1 MTAVPA
7 GLDRLLMGWL
17 PEQRWFAG
25 KGRSLSTVDI
35 ETRTLSSDPPVELC
49 RVRVGYDDGD
59 EETYLVPLS
68 RHWEHDERLTS
79 ALVGSV
85 EEEPKWVYD
94 AMRDRGVTSRW
105 LDLFGEAHDVD
116 GLRFHTEPGA
126 ELPTGTPGDI
136 ISTEQSNSSLIFG
149 EAAILKL
156 FRRLEPGRNPDVEIH
171 DALRTRNNPHVAPL
185 LGVVTLQGDRA
196 AGSAEEST
204 VAMLQTFLPAASDGW
219 SLATAS
225 IRDLLAEGD
234 LHPDEV
240 GGDFAGESY
249 RLGEATATVHADLA
263 VVLPTAVFS
272 PAELG
277 GVVAGMNA
285 RLQTALRVV
294 PDLAPHADGLRQ
306 RFAELA
312 ALSEPLPVQRVHG
325 DYHLG
330 QVLRTYHGWT
340 ILDFEGEPAKPLAAR
355 RAMDSP
361 LRDIAGMLR
370 SFEYA
375 AKRLLVDGH
384 SDPQLDYR
392 AKEWAARN
400 RQAFSDGYAHAGG
413 SDPKDHP
420 VLLHAFEADKAV
432 YEAVY
437 EARNR
442 PNWLPI
448 PLASLAR
455 LARAAA

>member
-185 LGVVTLQGDRA
+185 LGFVTLQGDRA

>member
-1 MTAVPA
+1 VTAVPA

-185 LGVVTLQGDRA
+185 LGFVTLQGDRA